1 MLSPTNFFWTNP
13 AALKRAFET
22 GGLSVLRGGRNML
35 RDLARGGMPQ
45 MVNREPFPVGEKLGC
60 TPGAVVYRDEIFEL
74 LQYTPT
80 TPTVHSRP
88 LLMVPPELNR
98 YYVLDLAPGRS
109 LVEYLVENGIQTFMI
124 VWRNPRAEL
133 GHGRW
138 GIDDY
143 LTAQARA
150 AEAVKKITGSDT
162 INWLG
167 LCAGGIT
174 TALMLGYL
182 AATGDASAGS
192 ATFIVT
198 MLTNRCPNII
208 GMMDTGQSR
217 NMLRK
222 AAADGQVIPGRSVR
236 TGFAWLRPNDLVFN
250 YLVSG
255 WLLGQDAPSFDVL
268 AWNDDATAVSAK
280 FALESTELLVDA
292 MARREPITV
301 LGTPDRPGEGGLRQ
315 LPHRR
320 LHRPHHAV
328 AGRLH
333 IDPGA
338 RGRQGAGRGQVG
350 SHPVVRQPSREEPLR
365 LLGGPA
371 GQRRPGPVA
380 GRGDRAPR
388 VVVAA
393 VAGVADRAFRAGK
406 GIGQLAWQP
415 EVPAA
420 RAGPRHLRARVGR
433 RRLCGSRGRS
443 RWSPGPRPGWAGPP
457 PPGFMRPVRSSCW
470 LTPTGTAGKELADA
484 GVGTFVPADVTSETD
499 AQEAVSQATALGP
512 LRVLVNCAGVGWGA
526 RIVDKN
532 GGPHDLALFRQIL
545 DINLVGTFNMLRL
558 AAVAMAANDPAEAE
572 ERGAGADAR
581 QRRTRG
587 HHQYGVDRRL

>member
-1 MLSPTNFFWTNP
+1 MGYPDASMAAGGGPPGRALDPLEMLQSAADLMNPVAAVRQMPWLTGELVKVPLGRSGVSFAEGDRRFADVTWRDNPFFRLLGWNYRLFEEWAERMADAVDGPWDRQARTRYLANITTAMLSPTNFFWTNP

-45 MVNREPFPVGEKLGC
+45 MVNREPFPVGEKLAC
-60 TPGAVVYRDEIFEL
+60 TPGAVVYRDETFEL
-74 LQYTPT
+74 LQYAPATPA
-80 TPTVHSRP
+80 VHSRP

-109 LVEYLVENGIQTFMI
+109 LVEYVVENGIQTFMI

-143 LTAQARA
+143 LAAQAQA
-150 AEAVKKITGSDT
+150 AEVVKEITGSDT
-162 INWLG
+162 VNWLG

-174 TALMLGYL
+174 TALMLGYM
-182 AATGDASAGS
+182 AAKGDASAGS

-236 TGFAWLRPNDLVFN
+236 TGFAWLRPNDLVFS

-292 MARREPITV
+292 MARQGPITV
-301 LGTPDRPGEGGLRQ
+301 LGTPVDLAKVDCDSF
-315 LPHRR
+315 HI
-320 LHRPHHAV
+320 
-328 AGRLH
+328 AGYTDH
-333 IDPGA
+333 ITPWRA
-338 RGRQGAGRGQVG
+338 AYTSTQV
-350 SHPVVRQPSREEPLR
+350 
-365 LLGGPA
+365 LGG
-371 GQRRPGPVA
+371 
-380 GRGDRAPR
+380 D
-388 VVVAA
+388 
-393 VAGVADRAFRAGK
+393 
-406 GIGQLAWQP
+406 
-415 EVPAA
+415 
-420 RAGPRHLRARVGR
+420 
-433 RRLCGSRGRS
+433 
-443 RWSPGPRPGWAGPP
+443 
-457 PPGFMRPVRSSCW
+457 
-470 LTPTGTAGKELADA
+470 KELAVVKSGHIQSFVNPAATSRYDYWEGRPASGDPDEWLA
-484 GVGTFVPADVTSETD
+484 G
-499 AQEAVSQATALGP
+499 ATEHHGSWWPQWLEWLTARSGPENSPSNSFGNRKYPPLGP
-512 LRVLVNCAGVGWGA
+512 APGSYV
-526 RIVDKN
+526 
-532 GGPHDLALFRQIL
+532 H
-545 DINLVGTFNMLRL
+545 
-558 AAVAMAANDPAEAE
+558 E
-572 ERGAGADAR
+572 
-581 QRRTRG
+581 
-587 HHQYGVDRRL
+587 

>member
-1 MLSPTNFFWTNP
+1 MGYPDASMATGGSAPGRALDPLEMLQSAADLMNPVAAVRQMPWLTGELVKVPLGRSGVSFAEGDRRFADVTWRDNPFFRLLGWNYRLFEEWAERMADAVDGPWDRQARTRYLANITTAMLSPTNFFWTNP

-45 MVNREPFPVGEKLGC
+45 MVNREPFPVGEKLAC
-60 TPGAVVYRDEIFEL
+60 TPGAVVYRDETFEL
-74 LQYTPT
+74 LQYAPA

-109 LVEYLVENGIQTFMI
+109 LVEYVVENGIQTFMI

-143 LTAQARA
+143 LAAQAQA
-150 AEAVKKITGSDT
+150 AEVVKEITGSDT
-162 INWLG
+162 VNWLG

-174 TALMLGYL
+174 TALMLGYM
-182 AATGDASAGS
+182 AAKGDASAGS

-236 TGFAWLRPNDLVFN
+236 TGFAWLRPNDLVFS

-292 MARREPITV
+292 MARQGPITV
-301 LGTPDRPGEGGLRQ
+301 LGTPVDLAKVDCDSF
-315 LPHRR
+315 HI
-320 LHRPHHAV
+320 
-328 AGRLH
+328 AGYTDH
-333 IDPGA
+333 ITPWRA
-338 RGRQGAGRGQVG
+338 AYTSTQV
-350 SHPVVRQPSREEPLR
+350 
-365 LLGGPA
+365 LGG
-371 GQRRPGPVA
+371 
-380 GRGDRAPR
+380 D
-388 VVVAA
+388 
-393 VAGVADRAFRAGK
+393 
-406 GIGQLAWQP
+406 
-415 EVPAA
+415 
-420 RAGPRHLRARVGR
+420 
-433 RRLCGSRGRS
+433 
-443 RWSPGPRPGWAGPP
+443 
-457 PPGFMRPVRSSCW
+457 
-470 LTPTGTAGKELADA
+470 KELAVVNSGHIQSFVNPAAKSRYDYWEGRPASGDPDEWLA
-484 GVGTFVPADVTSETD
+484 G
-499 AQEAVSQATALGP
+499 ATEHHGSWWPQWLEWLTARSGPENSPSNSFGNRKYPPLGP
-512 LRVLVNCAGVGWGA
+512 APGSYV
-526 RIVDKN
+526 
-532 GGPHDLALFRQIL
+532 H
-545 DINLVGTFNMLRL
+545 
-558 AAVAMAANDPAEAE
+558 E
-572 ERGAGADAR
+572 
-581 QRRTRG
+581 
-587 HHQYGVDRRL
+587 

>member
-1 MLSPTNFFWTNP
+1 MLQSAADLMNPVAAARQMPWLTGELMKVPLGRSGVSFAEGDRRFADVTWQDNPFFRLLGRSYRLFEEWTERMADAVDGPWDRQARTRYLADITTAMLSPTNFFWTNP

-22 GGLSVLRGGRNML
+22 GGLSVLRGGRNMM

-45 MVNREPFPVGEKLGC
+45 MVNREPFPVGEKLAC

-74 LQYTPT
+74 LQYEPAA
-80 TPTVHSRP
+80 PAVHSRP

-98 YYVLDLAPGRS
+98 HYVLDLAPGRS

-138 GIDDY
+138 GINEY
-143 LTAQARA
+143 LAAQARA
-150 AEAVKKITGSDT
+150 AEAVKEITGSDT

-198 MLTNRCPNII
+198 MLTNQCPNII

-217 NMLRK
+217 DILRK

-268 AWNDDATAVSAK
+268 AWNDDATGVSAR

-292 MARREPITV
+292 MARQEPITV
-301 LGTPDRPGEGGLRQ
+301 LGTPVDLAKVDCDSF
-315 LPHRR
+315 HI
-320 LHRPHHAV
+320 
-328 AGRLH
+328 AGYTDH
-333 IDPGA
+333 ITPWRA
-338 RGRQGAGRGQVG
+338 AYTSTQV
-350 SHPVVRQPSREEPLR
+350 
-365 LLGGPA
+365 LGG
-371 GQRRPGPVA
+371 
-380 GRGDRAPR
+380 D
-388 VVVAA
+388 
-393 VAGVADRAFRAGK
+393 
-406 GIGQLAWQP
+406 
-415 EVPAA
+415 
-420 RAGPRHLRARVGR
+420 
-433 RRLCGSRGRS
+433 
-443 RWSPGPRPGWAGPP
+443 
-457 PPGFMRPVRSSCW
+457 
-470 LTPTGTAGKELADA
+470 KELAVVKSGHIQSFVNPA
-484 GVGTFVPADVTSETD
+484 GKSRYDYWEGRPASGDPDEWLAGAAEHHGSWWPQWLEWL
-499 AQEAVSQATALGP
+499 TARSGLEKAPGSSLGNREYPPLGP
-512 LRVLVNCAGVGWGA
+512 APGSYV
-526 RIVDKN
+526 
-532 GGPHDLALFRQIL
+532 H
-545 DINLVGTFNMLRL
+545 
-558 AAVAMAANDPAEAE
+558 E
-572 ERGAGADAR
+572 
-581 QRRTRG
+581 
-587 HHQYGVDRRL
+587 

>member
-1 MLSPTNFFWTNP
+1 MGYPDASMAAGGGPPGRALDPLEMLQSAADLMNPVSAARQMPWLTGELVKVPLGRSGVSFAEGDRRFADVTWRDNPFFRLLGWNYRLFEEWAERMADAVDGPWDRQARTRYLANITTAMLSPTNFFWTNP

-45 MVNREPFPVGEKLGC
+45 MVNREPFPVGEKLAC
-60 TPGAVVYRDEIFEL
+60 TPGAVVYRDETFEL
-74 LQYTPT
+74 LQYAPATPA
-80 TPTVHSRP
+80 VHSRP

-109 LVEYLVENGIQTFMI
+109 LVEYVVENGIQTFMI

-143 LTAQARA
+143 LAAQAQA
-150 AEAVKKITGSDT
+150 AEVVKEITGSDT
-162 INWLG
+162 VNWLG

-174 TALMLGYL
+174 TALMLGYM
-182 AATGDASAGS
+182 AAKGDASAGS

-236 TGFAWLRPNDLVFN
+236 TGFAWLRPNDLVFS

-292 MARREPITV
+292 MARQGPITV
-301 LGTPDRPGEGGLRQ
+301 LGTPVDLAKVDCDSF
-315 LPHRR
+315 HI
-320 LHRPHHAV
+320 
-328 AGRLH
+328 AGYTDH
-333 IDPGA
+333 ITPWRA
-338 RGRQGAGRGQVG
+338 AYTSTQV
-350 SHPVVRQPSREEPLR
+350 
-365 LLGGPA
+365 LGG
-371 GQRRPGPVA
+371 
-380 GRGDRAPR
+380 D
-388 VVVAA
+388 
-393 VAGVADRAFRAGK
+393 
-406 GIGQLAWQP
+406 
-415 EVPAA
+415 
-420 RAGPRHLRARVGR
+420 
-433 RRLCGSRGRS
+433 
-443 RWSPGPRPGWAGPP
+443 
-457 PPGFMRPVRSSCW
+457 
-470 LTPTGTAGKELADA
+470 KELAVVKSGHIQSFVNPAAKSRYDYWEGRPASGDPDEWLA
-484 GVGTFVPADVTSETD
+484 G
-499 AQEAVSQATALGP
+499 ATEHHGSWWPQWLEWLTARSGPENSPSNSFGNRKYPPLGP
-512 LRVLVNCAGVGWGA
+512 APGSYV
-526 RIVDKN
+526 
-532 GGPHDLALFRQIL
+532 H
-545 DINLVGTFNMLRL
+545 
-558 AAVAMAANDPAEAE
+558 E
-572 ERGAGADAR
+572 
-581 QRRTRG
+581 
-587 HHQYGVDRRL
+587 

>member
-1 MLSPTNFFWTNP
+1 MGYPDASMAPGVGRPGRALDPLEMLQSAADLVNPVAAARQMPWLAGELAKLPLGRSGVSFAEGDRRFADVTWQDNPFFRVLGRSYRLFEEWAERMADAADGPWDRQARTRYLANITTAMLSPTNFFWTNP

-22 GGLSVLRGGRNML
+22 GGVSVLRGGRNML
-35 RDLARGGMPQ
+35 RDLTRGGMPQ
-45 MVNREPFPVGEKLGC
+45 MVNREPFPVGEKLAC

-80 TPTVHSRP
+80 TPAVHSRP

-133 GHGRW
+133 GHGHW

-143 LTAQARA
+143 LAAQGRA

-198 MLTNRCPNII
+198 MLTNKCPNII

-217 NMLRK
+217 NILRQ

-236 TGFAWLRPNDLVFN
+236 TSFAWLRPNDLVFN

-255 WLLGQDAPSFDVL
+255 WLLGQNPPSFDVL

-280 FALESTELLVDA
+280 FALESTGLLVDA
-292 MARREPITV
+292 MARKDGITV
-301 LGTPDRPGEGGLRQ
+301 LGTPIDLAKVDCDSF
-315 LPHRR
+315 HI
-320 LHRPHHAV
+320 
-328 AGRLH
+328 AGYTDH
-333 IDPGA
+333 ITPWRA
-338 RGRQGAGRGQVG
+338 AYTSTQV
-350 SHPVVRQPSREEPLR
+350 
-365 LLGGPA
+365 LGG
-371 GQRRPGPVA
+371 
-380 GRGDRAPR
+380 D
-388 VVVAA
+388 
-393 VAGVADRAFRAGK
+393 
-406 GIGQLAWQP
+406 
-415 EVPAA
+415 
-420 RAGPRHLRARVGR
+420 
-433 RRLCGSRGRS
+433 
-443 RWSPGPRPGWAGPP
+443 
-457 PPGFMRPVRSSCW
+457 
-470 LTPTGTAGKELADA
+470 KELAVVNSGHIQSFVNPA
-484 GVGTFVPADVTSETD
+484 GTSRYDYWEGPPTSGD
-499 AQEAVSQATALGP
+499 PDQWLAGATEHHGSWWPQWLEWLTARSGPEKAPGSALGNRKYPP
-512 LRVLVNCAGVGWGA
+512 L
-526 RIVDKN
+526 
-532 GGPHDLALFRQIL
+532 GPAP
-545 DINLVGTFNMLRL
+545 GTYVR
-558 AAVAMAANDPAEAE
+558 E
-572 ERGAGADAR
+572 
-581 QRRTRG
+581 
-587 HHQYGVDRRL
+587 

>member
-1 MLSPTNFFWTNP
+1 MASSGARPGSALDPLEMLQSAADLMNPVAAARQMPWFTGELAKIPLGRSGISFAEGDRRFADVTWQENPLFRMLGLSYRLFEEWTERMADAVDGPWDRQARTRYLANITTAMLSPTNFFWTNP

-22 GGLSVLRGGRNML
+22 GGLSVLRGGRNMM
-35 RDLARGGMPQ
+35 RDFARGGMPQ
-45 MVNREPFPVGEKLGC
+45 MVNRQPFPVGEKLAC

-80 TPTVHSRP
+80 TPAVRSRP

-143 LTAQARA
+143 LAAQGRA

-162 INWLG
+162 VNWLG

-222 AAADGQVIPGRSVR
+222 AAADGQVLPGRSVR

-292 MARREPITV
+292 MARQEPVTV
-301 LGTPDRPGEGGLRQ
+301 LGTPVDLAKVDCDSF
-315 LPHRR
+315 HI
-320 LHRPHHAV
+320 
-328 AGRLH
+328 AGYTDH
-333 IDPGA
+333 ITPWRA
-338 RGRQGAGRGQVG
+338 AYTSTQV
-350 SHPVVRQPSREEPLR
+350 
-365 LLGGPA
+365 LGG
-371 GQRRPGPVA
+371 
-380 GRGDRAPR
+380 D
-388 VVVAA
+388 
-393 VAGVADRAFRAGK
+393 
-406 GIGQLAWQP
+406 
-415 EVPAA
+415 
-420 RAGPRHLRARVGR
+420 
-433 RRLCGSRGRS
+433 
-443 RWSPGPRPGWAGPP
+443 
-457 PPGFMRPVRSSCW
+457 
-470 LTPTGTAGKELADA
+470 KELAVVKSGHIQSFVNPAEKSRYDYWEGPPTSGDPDQWLA
-484 GVGTFVPADVTSETD
+484 G
-499 AQEAVSQATALGP
+499 ATEHHGSWWPQWLEWLTARSGPEKAPGRSLGNRKYPPLGP
-512 LRVLVNCAGVGWGA
+512 AP
-526 RIVDKN
+526 
-532 GGPHDLALFRQIL
+532 GGYVH
-545 DINLVGTFNMLRL
+545 
-558 AAVAMAANDPAEAE
+558 E
-572 ERGAGADAR
+572 
-581 QRRTRG
+581 
-587 HHQYGVDRRL
+587 